1 MSNSVVLLNTAITVI
16 AIVFL
21 IVRLRV
27 NPVVALVLGSCY
39 LGLATGLGVEKTVE
53 TVSKGFGDIM
63 AELGLLVAF
72 GVLIGA
78 LLRDLGAIERLV
90 DTLLRVAGP
99 KRVPYALALTIAT
112 FLQSIYLDV
121 LLVITGPLAKGI
133 AGKLGRFGTA
143 RMATALAIGLECG
156 IVFMVPGVGALA
168 LTALLDVPL
177 GEYLLFGLIVVIP
190 TVSLAIALMSFV
202 LTRGWWR
209 PGLDEE
215 DGPDEG
221 DGAAAAEPVGSGG
234 RTDGADTPAAGGART
249 AVKPA
254 PPGGVRTAVEPVVSP
269 RPKLPVLFSP
279 LLASLLLIAAGALA
293 DVAKWHNPV
302 VELVSSPVVALLLG
316 LVATCF
322 LTRRILGQPA
332 VDASLAKGLRDSGQ
346 ILLLNGVG
354 GCLAAV
360 IAAAGL
366 GDILGRYFTA
376 STWAPLLMVW
386 LVAAVLHVAVGS
398 VTISAIT
405 AAGLLAPVA
414 PSLGIDPVL
423 IALAA
428 GAGSLFLVHLTSNTF
443 WLLQTLMGQTTRGT
457 LKTCSVGVSVASVV
471 AMGPIL
477 ALSAVL

>member
-1 MSNSVVLLNTAITVI
+1 MLNTAIAVI

-21 IVRLRV
+21 IVRLRM
-27 NPVVALVLGSCY
+27 NPVVALVLGACY
-39 LGLATGLGVEKTVE
+39 LGLATGLGVDKTVK
-53 TVSKGFGDIM
+53 TISKGFGDVM
-63 AELGLLVAF
+63 ADIGLLIAF

-99 KRVPYALALTIAT
+99 KRIPHAMALTIAT

-133 AGKLGRFGTA
+133 AAKLGRYGTA

-156 IVFMVPGVGALA
+156 IVFTVPGAGALA
-168 LTALLDVPL
+168 LAALLDVPL
-177 GEYLLFGLIVVIP
+177 GTYLLYGLIVVIP
-190 TVSLAIALMSFV
+190 TVTIAIAVMNFA
-202 LTRGWWR
+202 LTRGWWN
-209 PGLDEE
+209 PALDEE
-215 DGPDEG
+215 DVPGPAPSAPADG
-221 DGAAAAEPVGSGG
+221 GAADDAYPVG
-234 RTDGADTPAAGGART
+234 RNTPAGGTMTAAVEVKART
-249 AVKPA
+249 QPQ
-254 PPGGVRTAVEPVVSP
+254 PHPQPHPQPQPQPQP
-269 RPKLPVLFSP
+269 RLLLLFSP
-279 LLASLLLIAAGALA
+279 LLVSLLLIATGALA
-293 DVAKWHNPV
+293 EVAGWHNPFV
-302 VELVSSPVVALLLG
+302 QLLSSPVVALLLG
-316 LVATCF
+316 LVATC
-322 LTRRILGQPA
+322 LVARRHLGQPR
-332 VDASLAKGLRDSGQ
+332 VDAALSKGMRDSGQ

-360 IAAAGL
+360 IAACGL
-366 GDILGRYFTA
+366 GHILGDYFKA
-376 STWAPLLMVW
+376 NTWAPLLMVW

-414 PSLGIDPVL
+414 PTLGLDPVL

-428 GAGSLFLVHLTSNTF
+428 GAGSLFFVHLTSNTF
-443 WLLQTLMGQTTRGT
+443 WLLQSLMGQTTRGA

-477 ALSAVL
+477 ALSAIL

>member
-1 MSNSVVLLNTAITVI
+1 MSDTAILLNTAIAVI

-21 IVRLRV
+21 IVRLRM

-39 LGLATGLGVEKTVE
+39 LGLATGLGVEKTVK
-53 TVSKGFGDIM
+53 TISKGFGDVM
-63 AELGLLVAF
+63 ADIGLLIAF

-90 DTLLRVAGP
+90 GTLLRAAGP
-99 KRVPYALALTIAT
+99 KRIPHAMALTIAT

-133 AGKLGRFGTA
+133 ASKLGRYGTA

-156 IVFMVPGVGALA
+156 IVFTIPGVGALA
-168 LTALLDVPL
+168 LAALLDVPF
-177 GEYLLFGLIVVIP
+177 GKYLLFGLVVVIP
-190 TVSLAIALMSFV
+190 TVTIAIAVMNFL
-202 LTRGWWR
+202 LTRGWWN
-209 PGLDEE
+209 PALDEE
-215 DGPDEG
+215 DVSGPAPT
-221 DGAAAAEPVGSGG
+221 AAADGGKAEEAAPLGPN
-234 RTDGADTPAAGGART
+234 TAAGGTMTAMEVKTRT
-249 AVKPA
+249 QP
-254 PPGGVRTAVEPVVSP
+254 S
-269 RPKLPVLFSP
+269 LLVLFSP
-279 LLASLLLIAAGALA
+279 LLASLLLIATGALA
-293 DVAKWHNPV
+293 EVARWHNSV

-316 LVATCF
+316 LVATC
-322 LTRRILGQPA
+322 LLARRHLGQPR
-332 VDASLAKGLRDSGQ
+332 VDASLSRGMRDSGQ

-360 IAAAGL
+360 IAACGL
-366 GDILGRYFTA
+366 GDILGDYFKTN
-376 STWAPLLMVW
+376 TWAPLLLVW

-414 PSLGIDPVL
+414 PTLGLDPVL

-428 GAGSLFLVHLTSNTF
+428 GAGSLFFVHLTSNTF
-443 WLLQTLMGQTTRGT
+443 WLLQSLMGQTTRGT

-477 ALSAVL
+477 ALSALL